1 MRIECC
7 LFKASNSSQ
16 DSNSFIKFMELLK
29 QKITDIGIGLETSII
44 IMDNA
49 SVHVSKTSKD
59 KIKKMNFQWMTI
71 NPYSPSLNP
80 IEKVIGAIK
89 SKWRRKVYDDKIK
102 INAELIQQ
110 IAENLLPKT
119 INEWIYKS
127 KKEAINQLKFYLEK

>member
-1 MRIECC
+1 
-7 LFKASNSSQ
+7 
-16 DSNSFIKFMELLK
+16 MELLK
-29 QKITDIGIGLETSII
+29 QKITGIGIGLETSII